1 MAALRVRINSNVVLH
16 LSPEYGGELTSTSN
30 VGRITIVLCLLAAVC
45 EGIDLQAAGVAA
57 AGIGPIFRPAPDVL
71 GTFFAASTL
80 GLFIGALLGGR
91 MADRMG
97 RRSVLIYSVVSFG
110 LFSLLTALAWD
121 MWTLTW
127 ARFFTGLGL
136 GGALPMVMTMVP
148 EASAAE
154 RRAANVAVAFA
165 GLPVGGVIVSAI
177 ALFTGP
183 AQWRLIFIIG
193 GILPL
198 ALALTMLMLLKESPE
213 FTALQAATQSASNTT
228 AQAGRFMRIMTQ
240 GRALQTAL
248 LWINFFLALIILYL
262 LLNWLPTLLKDNGM
276 TGQQAAFAQII
287 FNVGGAV
294 AALSMSRLL
303 IGRWR
308 MPSLVATF
316 IGVPVLLFVLSTS
329 TINSHFLIAG
339 IVVFLLGLAVLS
351 MQAFLYSTAPASYPT
366 WIRGVGVGAAI
377 AVGRLGSIIGP
388 KLGGW
393 LKGQGHGPSRLVLD
407 LLPIAIIGS
416 VFALILALTTRKHG
430 QY

>member
-1 MAALRVRINSNVVLH
+1 M
-16 LSPEYGGELTSTSN
+16 TSTMRA
-30 VGRITIVLCLLAAVC
+30 GRITVLLCLLAAIC
-45 EGIDLQAAGVAA
+45 EGIDLQAAGLAA
-57 AGIGPIFRPAPDVL
+57 AGIGPLFKPAPDL
-71 GTFFAASTL
+71 MGDFFAASTL
-80 GLFIGALLGGR
+80 GLFIGAMLGGH

-121 MWTLTW
+121 MRTLTW

-136 GGALPMVMTMVP
+136 GGALPMVMTMVT
-148 EASAAE
+148 EASTAK

-165 GLPVGGVIVSAI
+165 GLPMGGAIVSVI

-183 AQWRLIFIIG
+183 AQWHLIFIIG

-213 FTALQAATQSASNTT
+213 FTALQTADQSTPGTT
-228 AQAGRFMRIMTQ
+228 AQAGRFMQIMAQ
-240 GRALQTAL
+240 GRASQTAL
-248 LWINFFLALIILYL
+248 LWISFFLALIILYL

-276 TGQQAAFAQII
+276 TGRQAAFAQII
-287 FNVGGAV
+287 FNIGGAV
-294 AALSMSRLL
+294 AALSMGRLL
-303 IGRWR
+303 VGRWR
-308 MPSLVATF
+308 MPSLVAVF
-316 IGVPVLLFVLSTS
+316 IGVPVMLYVLST
-329 TINSHFLIAG
+329 IGREFLVASF
-339 IVVFLLGLAVLS
+339 VVFLLGLAVLS
-351 MQAFLYSTAPASYPT
+351 LQAFLYSTAPASYPT

-393 LKGQGHGPSRLVLD
+393 LKGLGHGSSQLLLD

-416 VFALILALTTRKHG
+416 VFALILALTIRKH
-430 QY
+430 